1 MRRSVKRAEAEVTC
15 ILSEIDLVELGMLL
29 WISKCIR
36 VNGEPATQ
44 EFIKLLLEEMT
55 GKEIRNWNGDVQ
67 DMKRRKNPVAW
78 LTISTRQLQGH
89 LERLA
94 DDRRGWK

>member
-1 MRRSVKRAEAEVTC
+1 MKKDEAEVTC
-15 ILSEIDLVELGMLL
+15 IANEIDLVEIGMLL

-44 EFIKLLLEEMT
+44 EFVRLLLEEMF

-78 LTISTRQLQGH
+78 LALWTRQLQGH

-94 DDRRGWK
+94 EDRRSWK